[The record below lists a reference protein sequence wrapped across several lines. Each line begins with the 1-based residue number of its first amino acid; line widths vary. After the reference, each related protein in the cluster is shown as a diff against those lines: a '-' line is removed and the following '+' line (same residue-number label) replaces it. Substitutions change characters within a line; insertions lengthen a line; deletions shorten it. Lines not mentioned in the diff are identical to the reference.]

1 MKEDSLESMG
11 KRLPY
16 HESED
21 YLDDLLDRV
30 ADKAIKSRGTA
41 HGMLRWRKTIL
52 SAAAV
57 ALLVL
62 GIGLTVMQ
70 RSVSQQTMT
79 QSSEGPFEEF
89 LNSLTDEEVAQLPYF
104 EIEEIPEY

>member
-1 MKEDSLESMG
+1 MKEDLFEHMG
-11 KRLPY
+11 KPLPY
-16 HESED
+16 HESEE
-21 YLDDLLDRV
+21 YLDDLMERV
-30 ADKAIKSRGTA
+30 ADRAVKNRGTA
-41 HGMLRWRKTIL
+41 DATHRWRKAFL

-70 RSVSQQTMT
+70 RSVSQQAMA
-79 QSSEGPFEEF
+79 QSSEGPIDEF

>member
-1 MKEDSLESMG
+1 MKEDKLESMG

-30 ADKAIKSRGTA
+30 ADKAIKNRETVN
-41 HGMLRWRKTIL
+41 GMPRWRKTFL

-70 RSVSQQTMT
+70 RSVSQQAMA
-79 QSSEGPFEEF
+79 QSSEGPIDEF